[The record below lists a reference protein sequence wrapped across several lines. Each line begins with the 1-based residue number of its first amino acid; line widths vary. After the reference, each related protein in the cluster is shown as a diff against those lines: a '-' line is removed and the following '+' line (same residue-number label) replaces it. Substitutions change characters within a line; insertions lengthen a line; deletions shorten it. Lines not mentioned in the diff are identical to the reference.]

1 MKIIIVGAG
10 EVGFNIAQRLSEENH
25 DVVVIDKDQNKINH
39 IQTVIDVQAIVGSGT
54 SPSILT
60 EAGIRE
66 TDIIVAATDSDEANL
81 IACFYAQYLTDY
93 ITKIARVRNP
103 DYMEHTEIF
112 KQDFLNIDLIINPQS
127 EMVNSMLKLM
137 EVPEASEVI
146 DFVDGRIKLIGITIK
161 EDSHLV
167 GRKLSSFQDFE
178 HALLVGVIVRG
189 EEVIIPSG
197 QDTIQSKDLLYC
209 VTHRDEISTLF
220 GLLNVREGGG
230 LHRIVIV
237 GGGTTGLALAMSL
250 DKTNINTKIIEKD
263 SQRCLELAEK
273 LAKVIV
279 LNGDGTDR
287 DFLTEE
293 NIADVDVMVVITGD
307 EENNVLISL
316 LGKALG
322 AKKTVTRIGK
332 LSYIP
337 LVSAIG
343 IDTVVSPRLSAIRA
357 ILQFIRKGKVVCVA
371 PLKAEAAEA
380 IEFEALET
388 SDIVN
393 TPLSKVKFPKEAI
406 VGAIVRGEEIII
418 PRGHNMI
425 KPHDHLIIFALKGAI
440 PKLEKLFTVK
450 LEYF

>member
-1 MKIIIVGAG
+1 MKIIIIGAG

-25 DVVVIDKDQNKINH
+25 DVVVIEKDPNKIRH
-39 IQTVIDVQAIVGSGT
+39 IQNVIDVQAILGSGT
-54 SPSILT
+54 NASTLGG
-60 EAGIRE
+60 AGIKE
-66 TDIIVAATDSDEANL
+66 SDIIVAATDSDEVNL

-103 DYMEHTEIF
+103 DYMEHREIF
-112 KQDFLNIDLIINPQS
+112 NQDFLNIDLLINPES
-127 EMVNSMLKLM
+127 EMVASMLRLT
-137 EVPEASEVI
+137 EVPAASEVI
-146 DFVDGRIKLIGITIK
+146 DFVDGRVKLIGITIK
-161 EDSHLV
+161 DDSPLV
-167 GRKLSSFQDFE
+167 GRKLSSFTDLE
-178 HALLVGVIVRG
+178 HIILIGVIVRG
-189 EEVIIPSG
+189 EEVIIPKG
-197 QDTIQSKDLLYC
+197 QDTIQPNDLIYC
-209 VTHRDEISTLF
+209 VARREEVPNIF
-220 GLLNVREGGG
+220 RLLNLREEG
-230 LHRIVIV
+230 LSRLMIV
-237 GGGTTGLALAMSL
+237 GGGETGLALATSL
-250 DKTNINTKIIEKD
+250 DTTTINTKIIERD
-263 SQRCLELAEK
+263 GQRCLELAEK
-273 LAKVIV
+273 LENVVV

-287 DFLTEE
+287 ELLMEE
-293 NIADVDVMVVITGD
+293 NVADVDIMVAVTGD

-357 ILQFIRKGKVVCVA
+357 ILQYIRKGKVICVA
-371 PLKAEAAEA
+371 PLKGEGAEA

-406 VGAIVRGEEIII
+406 VGAIVRGEEVII
-418 PRGHNMI
+418 PRGHNVI

-440 PKLEKLFTVK
+440 RKLEKLFTVK

>member
-1 MKIIIVGAG
+1 MKIIIIGAG

-25 DVVVIDKDQNKINH
+25 DVVVIEKDPNKIRH
-39 IQTVIDVQAIVGSGT
+39 IQNVIDVQAILGSGT
-54 SPSILT
+54 NASTLG
-60 EAGIRE
+60 EAGIKE
-66 TDIIVAATDSDEANL
+66 SDIIVAATDSDEVNL

-103 DYMEHTEIF
+103 DYMEHREIF
-112 KQDFLNIDLIINPQS
+112 NQDFLNIDLLINPES
-127 EMVNSMLKLM
+127 EMVASMLRLT
-137 EVPEASEVI
+137 EVPVASEVI
-146 DFVDGRIKLIGITIK
+146 DFVDGRVKLIGITIK
-161 EDSHLV
+161 DDSPLV
-167 GRKLSSFQDFE
+167 GRKLSSFTDLE
-178 HALLVGVIVRG
+178 HIILIGVIVRG
-189 EEVIIPSG
+189 EEVIIPKG
-197 QDTIQSKDLLYC
+197 QDTIQANDLIYC
-209 VTHRDEISTLF
+209 VTRREEVPNIF
-220 GLLNVREGGG
+220 RLLNLREEG
-230 LHRIVIV
+230 LSRIMIV
-237 GGGTTGLALAMSL
+237 GGGETGLALATSL
-250 DKTNINTKIIEKD
+250 DTTTINTKIIERD
-263 SQRCLELAEK
+263 GQRCLELAEK
-273 LAKVIV
+273 LENVVV

-287 DFLTEE
+287 ELLMEE
-293 NIADVDVMVVITGD
+293 NVADVDIMVAVTGD

-357 ILQFIRKGKVVCVA
+357 ILQYIRKGKVICVA
-371 PLKAEAAEA
+371 PLKGEGAEA

-406 VGAIVRGEEIII
+406 VGAIVRGEEVII
-418 PRGHNMI
+418 PRGHNVI

>member
-1 MKIIIVGAG
+1 MKIIIIGAG

-25 DVVVIDKDQNKINH
+25 DVVVIEKDPNKIRH
-39 IQTVIDVQAIVGSGT
+39 IQNVIDVQAILGSGT
-54 SPSILT
+54 NPSTLG
-60 EAGIRE
+60 EAGIKE
-66 TDIIVAATDSDEANL
+66 SDIIVAATDSDEVNL

-103 DYMEHTEIF
+103 DYMEHREIF
-112 KQDFLNIDLIINPQS
+112 NQDFLNIDLLINPES
-127 EMVNSMLKLM
+127 EMVASMLRLT
-137 EVPEASEVI
+137 EVPAASEVI
-146 DFVDGRIKLIGITIK
+146 DFVDGRVKLIGITIK
-161 EDSHLV
+161 DDSPLV
-167 GRKLSSFQDFE
+167 GRKLSSFTDLE
-178 HALLVGVIVRG
+178 HIILIGVIVRG
-189 EEVIIPSG
+189 EEVIIPKG
-197 QDTIQSKDLLYC
+197 QDTIQPNDLIYC
-209 VTHRDEISTLF
+209 VARREEVPNIF
-220 GLLNVREGGG
+220 RLLNLREEG
-230 LHRIVIV
+230 LSRLMIV
-237 GGGTTGLALAMSL
+237 GGGETGLALATSL
-250 DKTNINTKIIEKD
+250 DTTTINTKIIERD
-263 SQRCLELAEK
+263 GQRCLELAEK
-273 LAKVIV
+273 LENVVV

-287 DFLTEE
+287 ELLMEE
-293 NIADVDVMVVITGD
+293 NVADVDIMVAVTGD

-357 ILQFIRKGKVVCVA
+357 ILQYIRKGKVISVA
-371 PLKAEAAEA
+371 PLKGEGAEA

-406 VGAIVRGEEIII
+406 VGAIVRGEEVII
-418 PRGHNMI
+418 PRGHNVI

-440 PKLEKLFTVK
+440 RKLEKLFTVK

>member
-1 MKIIIVGAG
+1 MKIIIIGAG

-39 IQTVIDVQAIVGSGT
+39 LQTVIDVRAIVGSGT
-54 SPSILT
+54 SPSILQ
-60 EAGIRE
+60 EAGIKE
-66 TDIIVAATDSDEANL
+66 SDIIVAATDSDEVNL
-81 IACFYAQYLTDY
+81 IACFYAQHLTDY

-103 DYMEHTEIF
+103 DYMEQSDVF
-112 KQDFLNIDLIINPQS
+112 KSDVLNIDLIINPQS
-127 EMVNSMLKLM
+127 EMVGSMLKLI
-137 EVPEASEVI
+137 EVPEASEVL
-146 DFVDGRIKLIGITIK
+146 DFVNGKVKLIGVTIK
-161 EDSHLV
+161 EDSPLV
-167 GRKLSSFQDFE
+167 GRKLASFQDVE
-178 HALLVGVIVRG
+178 QVLLVGVIIRG

-197 QDTIQSKDLLYC
+197 KDVIQPNDLLYC
-209 VTHRDEISTLF
+209 VTRKEEISTVF
-220 GLLNVREGGG
+220 RLLNVREAG
-230 LHRIVIV
+230 LGRIVIV
-237 GGGTTGLALAMSL
+237 GGGTTGLALATSL

-273 LAKVIV
+273 LEKVVV

-287 DFLTEE
+287 DFLLEE
-293 NIADVDVMVVITGD
+293 NIADADLMVVITGD
-307 EENNVLISL
+307 EETNVLISL

-357 ILQFIRKGKVVCVA
+357 ILQYIRKGKVVCVA
-371 PLKAEAAEA
+371 PLKGEAAEV

-393 TPLSKVKFPKEAI
+393 TPLSEVKFPKEAI
-406 VGAIVRGEEIII
+406 VGAIVRDEEIII

-450 LEYF
+450 LEFF

>member
-54 SPSILT
+54 SPSVLT

-81 IACFYAQYLTDY
+81 IACFCAQYLTDY

-127 EMVNSMLKLM
+127 EMVTSMLKLM

-146 DFVDGRIKLIGITIK
+146 DFVNGRIKLIGITIK

-220 GLLNVREGGG
+220 GLLNVREEG
-230 LHRIVIV
+230 LRRIVIV
-237 GGGTTGLALAMSL
+237 GGGTTGLALATSL

-273 LAKVIV
+273 LEKVVVI
-279 LNGDGTDR
+279 NGDGTDR
-287 DFLTEE
+287 DFLLEE
-293 NIADVDVMVVITGD
+293 NIADVDLMVVITG
-307 EENNVLISL
+307 EEETNVLISL

-332 LSYIP
+332 LGYIP

-357 ILQFIRKGKVVCVA
+357 ILQYIRKGKVVSVA
-371 PLKAEAAEA
+371 PLKGETAEV

-393 TPLSKVKFPKEAI
+393 TPLSEVKFPKEAI
-406 VGAIVRGEEIII
+406 LGAIVRGEEIII

>member
-1 MKIIIVGAG
+1 MKIIIIGAG

-39 IQTVIDVQAIVGSGT
+39 LQTVIDVQAIVGSGT
-54 SPSILT
+54 SPSILQ
-60 EAGIRE
+60 EAGIKE
-66 TDIIVAATDSDEANL
+66 SDIIVAATDSDEANL
-81 IACFYAQYLTDY
+81 VACFYAQHLTDY

-103 DYMEHTEIF
+103 DYMEHSDMF
-112 KQDFLNIDLIINPQS
+112 KTDFLNIDLIINPQS
-127 EMVNSMLKLM
+127 EMVSSMLKLM
-137 EVPEASEVI
+137 EVPEASEVL
-146 DFVDGRIKLIGITIK
+146 DFVNGKVKLIGVTIK
-161 EDSHLV
+161 EDSPLV
-167 GRKLSSFQDFE
+167 GRKLSSFQDVE
-178 HALLVGVIVRG
+178 EVLLVGVIIRG
-189 EEVIIPSG
+189 EEVIIPTG
-197 QDTIQSKDLLYC
+197 QDVIQPNDLLYC
-209 VTHRDEISTLF
+209 VTRKEEISTIF
-220 GLLNVREGGG
+220 RLLNVREGELG
-230 LHRIVIV
+230 RVVIV
-237 GGGTTGLALAMSL
+237 GGGTTGLALATSL

-263 SQRCLELAEK
+263 SQRCLELADKLEK
-273 LAKVIV
+273 VVV

-287 DFLTEE
+287 DFLLEE
-293 NIADVDVMVVITGD
+293 NAADVDLMVVITG
-307 EENNVLISL
+307 EEETNVLISL

-332 LSYIP
+332 FSYLP

-357 ILQFIRKGKVVCVA
+357 ILQYIRKGKVVCVA
-371 PLKAEAAEA
+371 PLKGEAAEA
-380 IEFEALET
+380 MEFEALET

-393 TPLSKVKFPKEAI
+393 TPLSEIKFPKEAI

>member
-1 MKIIIVGAG
+1 MKIIIIGAG

-39 IQTVIDVQAIVGSGT
+39 LQTVIDVQAIVGSGT
-54 SPSILT
+54 SPSLLQ
-60 EAGIRE
+60 EAGIKE
-66 TDIIVAATDSDEANL
+66 SDIIVAATDSDEANL
-81 IACFYAQYLTDY
+81 IACFYAQHLTDY

-103 DYMEHTEIF
+103 DYMEQSDVF
-112 KQDFLNIDLIINPQS
+112 KSDALNIDLLINPQS
-127 EMVNSMLKLM
+127 EMVGSMLRLM
-137 EVPEASEVI
+137 EVPEASEVL
-146 DFVDGRIKLIGITIK
+146 DFVNGRVKLIGVTVK
-161 EDSHLV
+161 EDSPLV
-167 GRKLSSFQDFE
+167 GRKLASFQDVE
-178 HALLVGVIVRG
+178 EVLLIGIIIRG

-197 QDTIQSKDLLYC
+197 QDVIQPNDLLYC
-209 VTHRDEISTLF
+209 VTRKEEISTVF
-220 GLLNVREGGG
+220 RLLNVREAG
-230 LHRIVIV
+230 LGRVVII
-237 GGGTTGLALAMSL
+237 GGGTTGLALATSL
-250 DKTNINTKIIEKD
+250 DKTNINAKIIEKD

-273 LAKVIV
+273 LEKVVV

-287 DFLTEE
+287 DFLLEE
-293 NIADVDVMVVITGD
+293 NIADVDLMVVITGD
-307 EENNVLISL
+307 EESNVLISL

-357 ILQFIRKGKVVCVA
+357 ILQYIRKGKVICVA
-371 PLKAEAAEA
+371 PLKIEAAEV

-393 TPLSKVKFPKEAI
+393 TPLSEVKFPKEAI
-406 VGAIVRGEEIII
+406 VGAIVRDEEIII

>member
-1 MKIIIVGAG
+1 MKIIIIGAG
-10 EVGFNIAQRLSEENH
+10 EVGFNIARRLSEENH

-39 IQTVIDVQAIVGSGT
+39 LQTVIDVQAIVGSGT
-54 SPSILT
+54 SPSLLQ
-60 EAGIRE
+60 EAGIKE
-66 TDIIVAATDSDEANL
+66 SDIIVAAADSDEANL
-81 IACFYAQYLTDY
+81 IACFFAQHLTDY

-103 DYMEHTEIF
+103 DYMEQPQAF
-112 KQDFLNIDLIINPQS
+112 KTDALNIDLIINPQS
-127 EMVNSMLKLM
+127 EMVASMLKLM
-137 EVPEASEVI
+137 EVPEASEVM
-146 DFVDGRIKLIGITIK
+146 DFVNGRVKLIGVTVK
-161 EDSHLV
+161 EDSPLV
-167 GRKLSSFQDFE
+167 GRKLASFRDVE
-178 HALLVGVIVRG
+178 EILLVGVIIRG

-197 QDTIQSKDLLYC
+197 QDVIQPNDLLYC
-209 VTHRDEISTLF
+209 VTRKEEISTIF
-220 GLLNVREGGG
+220 RLLNVKERG
-230 LHRIVIV
+230 LGRLVII
-237 GGGTTGLALAMSL
+237 GGGTTGLALATSL
-250 DKTNINTKIIEKD
+250 DKTNINAKIIEKD

-273 LAKVIV
+273 LEKVVV

-287 DFLTEE
+287 DFLVEE
-293 NIADVDVMVVITGD
+293 NIADVDLMVVITGD
-307 EENNVLISL
+307 EETNVLISL

-357 ILQFIRKGKVVCVA
+357 ILQFIRRGKVICAA
-371 PLKAEAAEA
+371 PLKVEAAEV

-406 VGAIVRGEEIII
+406 VGAIVRDKEIII

>member
-1 MKIIIVGAG
+1 MKIIIIGAG

-39 IQTVIDVQAIVGSGT
+39 LQTVIDVQAIVGSGT
-54 SPSILT
+54 SPSILQ
-60 EAGIRE
+60 EAGINE
-66 TDIIVAATDSDEANL
+66 SDIIVAATDSDEANL
-81 IACFYAQYLTDY
+81 VACFYAQHLTDY

-103 DYMEHTEIF
+103 DYMEQSDLF
-112 KQDFLNIDLIINPQS
+112 KSDALNIDLIINPQS
-127 EMVNSMLKLM
+127 EMVGSMLKLM
-137 EVPEASEVI
+137 EVPEASEVL
-146 DFVDGRIKLIGITIK
+146 DFVNGKVKLIGVTVK
-161 EDSHLV
+161 EDSPLV
-167 GRKLSSFQDFE
+167 GRKLASFQDVE
-178 HALLVGVIVRG
+178 EVLLVGVIIRG

-197 QDTIQSKDLLYC
+197 KDVIQPNDLLYC
-209 VTHRDEISTLF
+209 VTRKEEISTIF
-220 GLLNVREGGG
+220 RLLNVREEG
-230 LHRIVIV
+230 LGRVVIV
-237 GGGTTGLALAMSL
+237 GGGTTGLALATSL

-273 LAKVIV
+273 LEKVVV

-287 DFLTEE
+287 DFLLEE
-293 NIADVDVMVVITGD
+293 NIADVDLMVVITG
-307 EENNVLISL
+307 EEETNVLISL

-357 ILQFIRKGKVVCVA
+357 ILQYIRKGKVVCVA
-371 PLKAEAAEA
+371 PLKGEAAEV

-393 TPLSKVKFPKEAI
+393 IPLSELKFPKEAI
-406 VGAIVRGEEIII
+406 VGAIVRDEEIII

-425 KPHDHLIIFALKGAI
+425 KPHDHLIIFALKGEI

>member
-1 MKIIIVGAG
+1 MKIIIIGAG

-39 IQTVIDVQAIVGSGT
+39 LQTIIDVQAVVGSGT
-54 SPSILT
+54 SPSILH
-60 EAGIRE
+60 EAGIKE
-66 TDIIVAATDSDEANL
+66 SDIIVAATDSDEANL
-81 IACFYAQYLTDY
+81 IACFYAQHLTDY

-103 DYMEHTEIF
+103 DYIENGDMF
-112 KQDFLNIDLIINPQS
+112 KTDVLNIDLIINPQS
-127 EMVNSMLKLM
+127 EMVDSMLKLM
-137 EVPEASEVI
+137 EVPEASEVL
-146 DFVDGRIKLIGITIK
+146 DFVNGKVKLIGVTIK
-161 EDSHLV
+161 EDSPIV
-167 GRKLSSFQDFE
+167 GRELSSFQDVE
-178 HALLVGVIVRG
+178 QVLLVGVIIRG

-197 QDTIQSKDLLYC
+197 QDIIQPNDLLYC
-209 VTHRDEISTLF
+209 VTRKEEISTIF
-220 GLLNVREGGG
+220 RLLNVREAGLGRVLIIGGG
-230 LHRIVIV
+230 A
-237 GGGTTGLALAMSL
+237 TGLALATSL

-273 LAKVIV
+273 LEKVVV

-287 DFLTEE
+287 DFLLEE
-293 NIADVDVMVVITGD
+293 NIADVDLMVVITG
-307 EENNVLISL
+307 EEETNVLISL

-357 ILQFIRKGKVVCVA
+357 ILQYIRKGKVICVA
-371 PLKAEAAEA
+371 PLKGEAAEV

-393 TPLSKVKFPKEAI
+393 IPLSEVQFPKEAI
-406 VGAIVRGEEIII
+406 VGAIVRDEEIII

>member
-1 MKIIIVGAG
+1 MKIIIIGAG

-39 IQTVIDVQAIVGSGT
+39 LQTVIDVQAIVGSGT
-54 SPSILT
+54 SPSILQ
-60 EAGIRE
+60 EVGIKE
-66 TDIIVAATDSDEANL
+66 SDIIVAATDSDEANL
-81 IACFYAQYLTDY
+81 IACFYAQHLTDY

-103 DYMEHTEIF
+103 DYMEQSDVF
-112 KQDFLNIDLIINPQS
+112 KTDALNIDLIINPQS
-127 EMVNSMLKLM
+127 EMVGSMLKLM
-137 EVPEASEVI
+137 EVPEASEVL
-146 DFVDGRIKLIGITIK
+146 DFVNGKVKLIGVTVK
-161 EDSHLV
+161 EDSPLV
-167 GRKLSSFQDFE
+167 GRKLASFQDVE
-178 HALLVGVIVRG
+178 EVLLVGVIIRG

-197 QDTIQSKDLLYC
+197 KDVIQPNDLLYC
-209 VTHRDEISTLF
+209 VTRKEEISTVF
-220 GLLNVREGGG
+220 RLLNVREAG
-230 LHRIVIV
+230 LGRIVIV
-237 GGGTTGLALAMSL
+237 GGGTTGLALATSL

-273 LAKVIV
+273 LEKVVV

-287 DFLTEE
+287 DFLLEE
-293 NIADVDVMVVITGD
+293 NIADADLMVVITGD
-307 EENNVLISL
+307 EETNVLISL

-357 ILQFIRKGKVVCVA
+357 ILQYIRKGKVVCVA
-371 PLKAEAAEA
+371 PLKGEAAEV

-393 TPLSKVKFPKEAI
+393 TPLSEVKFPKEAI
-406 VGAIVRGEEIII
+406 VGAIVRDEEIII

-450 LEYF
+450 LEFF

>member
-1 MKIIIVGAG
+1 MKIIIIGAG

-39 IQTVIDVQAIVGSGT
+39 LQTVIDVQAIVGSGT
-54 SPSILT
+54 SPSLLQ
-60 EAGIRE
+60 EAGIKE
-66 TDIIVAATDSDEANL
+66 SDIIVAATDSDEANL
-81 IACFYAQYLTDY
+81 IACFYAQHLTDY

-103 DYMEHTEIF
+103 DYMEQSDVF
-112 KQDFLNIDLIINPQS
+112 KSDALNIDLLINPQS
-127 EMVNSMLKLM
+127 EMVGSMLRLM
-137 EVPEASEVI
+137 EVPEASEVL
-146 DFVDGRIKLIGITIK
+146 DFVNGRVKLIGVTVK
-161 EDSHLV
+161 EDSPLV
-167 GRKLSSFQDFE
+167 GRKLASFQDVE
-178 HALLVGVIVRG
+178 EVLLIGIIIRG

-197 QDTIQSKDLLYC
+197 QDVIQPNDLLYC
-209 VTHRDEISTLF
+209 VTRKEEISTVF
-220 GLLNVREGGG
+220 RLLNVREAG
-230 LHRIVIV
+230 LGRVVII
-237 GGGTTGLALAMSL
+237 GGGTTGLALATSL
-250 DKTNINTKIIEKD
+250 DKTNINAKIIEKD

-273 LAKVIV
+273 LEKVVV

-287 DFLTEE
+287 DFLLEE
-293 NIADVDVMVVITGD
+293 NIADVDLMVVITGD
-307 EENNVLISL
+307 EESNVLISL

-357 ILQFIRKGKVVCVA
+357 ILQYIRKGKVICVA
-371 PLKAEAAEA
+371 PLKIEAAEV

-393 TPLSKVKFPKEAI
+393 TPLSEVKFPKEAI
-406 VGAIVRGEEIII
+406 VGAIVRDQEIII